1 MLFNTIQFAVFFA
14 IVLVLYRELPPRWRN
29 ELLLG
34 ASLVFYAL
42 WIPAYLLLL
51 VAAITVNYL
60 LVRRMQTSRRPLL
73 HLVASIVFTVG
84 LLVYFKYAVLI
95 ADTLVPL
102 LSPTF
107 DMSRQVR
114 EVFLPLGISFY
125 SFQIIALSVD
135 VYRGRVREL
144 PSFSRYALFVSFF
157 PQLIA
162 GPILRG
168 NDFLPQ
174 LERGGLQDSVRTR
187 RGLWLIASGLAK
199 KVILADF
206 FLAPFVNE
214 IFDQPQLARAPFH
227 LVATYAFAFQIYFDF
242 SGYSDMARGLAC
254 LLGFELPLNF
264 MEPYLSKNPA
274 EFWQRWHITLSTW
287 LRDYIFVPLGGV
299 SRGARWA
306 IPAFGTML
314 VGGLW
319 HGAAWTFAL
328 WGAYHGL
335 LLILHRGSAPL
346 LRKVTPQGVTGRRLW
361 TALSVVVTFH
371 LMCVGLVI
379 FRATSSEDARTILGS
394 ILWGS
399 WAEGW
404 PAMALG
410 LVTLCMLL
418 HGLERVLRLHLPEI
432 QRVAATRWWGALAEG
447 LAMGT
452 IVALVIAVS
461 GTGAEF
467 IYFQF

>member
-1 MLFNTIQFAVFFA
+1 MLFNTLQFAVFFG
-14 IVLVLYRELPPRWRN
+14 IVLVLYRNSPSRWRN
-29 ELLLG
+29 GVLLA

-42 WIPAYLLLL
+42 WIPVYLLLL
-51 VAAITVNYL
+51 LAAITVNYL
-60 LVRRMQTSRRPLL
+60 LVRRMQASRRPLL
-73 HLVASIVFTVG
+73 YLIASIAFTLG
-84 LLVYFKYAVLI
+84 MLVYFKYAVLL
-95 ADTLVPL
+95 ASTLAPL

-107 DMSRQVR
+107 ALSQEARQI
-114 EVFLPLGISFY
+114 FLPLGISFY

-135 VYRGRVREL
+135 VYRGSLREL
-144 PSFSRYALFVSFF
+144 PSLSRYALFVSFF

-174 LERGGLQDSVRTR
+174 LERGGLQDSVRNR
-187 RGLWLIASGLAK
+187 RGLWLIASGLVK

-214 IFDQPQLARAPFH
+214 VFDQPQLARAPFH
-227 LVATYAFAFQIYFDF
+227 LIATYAFAFQIYFDF

-264 MEPYLSKNPA
+264 MEPYLSKNPS

-306 IPAFGTML
+306 LPAFGTML
-314 VGGLW
+314 LGGLW

-335 LLILHRGSAPL
+335 LLILHRGSTPL
-346 LRKVTPQGVTGRRLW
+346 LRKIMPRGPTGSRLW

-379 FRATSSEDARTILGS
+379 FRAASFGDARTILGS
-394 ILWGS
+394 IAWGKWS
-399 WAEGW
+399 EGW

-410 LVTLCMLL
+410 LVILCMVL
-418 HGLERVLRLHLPEI
+418 HVLERALRLRLPEL
-432 QRVAATRWWGALAEG
+432 QRIAATRWWGTLAEG
-447 LAMGT
+447 LAMGA
-452 IVALVIAVS
+452 ILAVVIAVS
-461 GTGAEF
+461 GSGAEF

>member
-1 MLFNTIQFAVFFA
+1 MLFNTLQFAVFFG
-14 IVLVLYRELPPRWRN
+14 IVLLLYRELPARRRN
-29 ELLLG
+29 GLLLG

-51 VAAITVNYL
+51 VSAITVNYL
-60 LVRRMQTSRRPLL
+60 LVRRIRSSARPMLPL
-73 HLVASIVFTVG
+73 IGSVAFTVG
-84 LLVYFKYAVLI
+84 LLVYYKYAAML
-95 ADTLVPL
+95 ADTLAPL
-102 LSPTF
+102 LSP
-107 DMSRQVR
+107 SIAISPEAR
-114 EVFLPLGISFY
+114 EIFLPLGISFY

-135 VYRGRVREL
+135 VYRGSVREL
-144 PSFSRYALFVSFF
+144 PSFGRYALFVSFF

-174 LERGGLQDSVRTR
+174 LERGGQRSGERNR
-187 RGLWLIASGLAK
+187 RGLWLIASGLVK

-206 FLAPFVNE
+206 LLAPFVNE
-214 IFDQPQLARAPFH
+214 VFDQPQLARAPFH

-264 MEPYLSKNPA
+264 MEPYLSKNPS

-287 LRDYIFVPLGGV
+287 LRDYIFVPLGGA

-306 IPAFGTML
+306 IPAFGTLL

-335 LLILHRGSAPL
+335 LLILHRGCAPL
-346 LRKVTPQGVTGRRLW
+346 LRKITPRGTTGRSLW
-361 TALSVVVTFH
+361 SVLSVVVTFH

-379 FRATSSEDARTILGS
+379 FRAASFEDARTMLGS
-394 ILWGS
+394 MLWGA
-399 WAEGW
+399 WMDGW
-404 PAMALG
+404 PAMAMA
-410 LVTLCMLL
+410 LVLLCMLL
-418 HGLERVLRLHLPEI
+418 HGLERILRLHLPAI
-432 QRVAATRWWGALAEG
+432 QRLAATRWWGALAEG
-447 LAMGT
+447 LAMGA

-461 GTGAEF
+461 GSGAEF